1 MRAPGKSFWN
11 SKATGRDVAV
21 LGFGLLSGAV
31 LGMAALLKPAPAANP
46 VIGFPTV
53 MSEYVTPSVGTYQI
67 AVSDNLLWRI
77 NTATGELY
85 ACGVGTL
92 ENGQPAIACS
102 PMTQAEPKAA
112 PMSSAPRPPKHQPTS
127 W

>member
-1 MRAPGKSFWN
+1 MKANAKGFWN

-21 LGFGLLSGAV
+21 LGIGMLGGAIFGSLV
-31 LGMAALLKPAPAANP
+31 LLKPAPAANP
-46 VIGFPTV
+46 VAGFPTA
-53 MSEYVTPSVGTYQI
+53 MSEYVTPGVGTYQI

-77 NTATGELY
+77 NTATGELH

-92 ENGQPAIACS
+92 ENGQPAMACS
-102 PMTQAEPKAA
+102 LMTQTSPKVA
-112 PMSSAPRPPKHQPTS
+112 PMSSAPSRPKHQPTS